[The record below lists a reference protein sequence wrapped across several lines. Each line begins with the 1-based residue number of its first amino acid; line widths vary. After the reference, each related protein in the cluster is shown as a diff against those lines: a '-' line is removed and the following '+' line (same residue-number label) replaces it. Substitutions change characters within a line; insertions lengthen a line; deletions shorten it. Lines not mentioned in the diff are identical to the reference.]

1 MNLNNK
7 RNKRKMN
14 PLTTV
19 LKILESP
26 VEREMQSNVPR
37 DPTQITFASHINIQA
52 FQIVPTF

>member
-1 MNLNNK
+1 
-7 RNKRKMN
+7 MN